1 MLYQGHCLKCI
12 TKRTTTQPSAVGRSQ
27 ARAGVLVV
35 MHMNTETYR
44 IIAGMIICPWILV
57 VAWSIPYI
65 EHSAFPKWV
74 VINTFTAFLVFFITA
89 AISHFLLRAFSL
101 VKWWHYSAVM
111 FSVCLILYYGF
122 STLGASGYTEL
133 YHSQTQVV
141 ENGSITLVGHILNF
155 KNAVSGSVLSAAT
168 FFIFWLIA
176 VWKPNGRVKNA

>member
-1 MLYQGHCLKCI
+1 M
-12 TKRTTTQPSAVGRSQ
+12 
-27 ARAGVLVV
+27 
-35 MHMNTETYR
+35 
-44 IIAGMIICPWILV
+44 

-74 VINTFTAFLVFFITA
+74 VINTFAAFLVFFITA